1 VTVLSGLSTG
11 DPPGATPL
19 DDEDLAG
26 LIPTWIATRGE
37 LNTAE
42 QDNIAAAMVWA
53 FNARRRSDAARL
65 LSRGAMA
72 DLHVRMFGDVWRW
85 AGTWRRRVTNIG
97 TSPHRIVTELEN
109 LLGDVRAQTAER
121 ERLPWPPDELAV
133 RFHHRRV
140 LIHPFPNG
148 NGRHARLAAD
158 LLVTALDQ
166 PRFSWGAGLD
176 LTAPTVARQAYLAGL
191 RRADSDFDYSL
202 LLQFARS

>member
-19 DDEDLAG
+19 DDEDFAG
-26 LIPTWIATRGE
+26 LIPTWIATRGD

-53 FNARRRSDAARL
+53 FNVRRRWDASRL
-65 LSRGAMA
+65 LSRAAMA
-72 DLHVRMFGDVWRW
+72 DLHVRMFGEVWRW

-97 TSPHRIVTELEN
+97 TTPSLIVTELEN

-121 ERLPWPPDELAV
+121 ARLAWSADELAV
-133 RFHHRRV
+133 RFHHRLV
-140 LIHPFPNG
+140 QIHPFPNG

-158 LLVTALDQ
+158 LLVTALDR
-166 PRFSWGAGLD
+166 PRFNWGAGRD
-176 LTAPTVARQAYLAGL
+176 LTAPTLARDAYLAGL

-202 LLQFARS
+202 LLKFARS